1 MAEFTVSEGQSVPFS
16 LTWFPASEDPP
27 RPVDAGFA
35 IQDTDCL
42 LYTSLQVRL
51 VKELTGEG
59 RPTGEKAPT
68 HDEPG
73 ASVSGATACGAVEAL
88 HAVAKAR
95 RTIRPVAASLFR
107 YEMCIR
113 DRRSLTDGANKA
125 AQP

>member
-1 MAEFTVSEGQSVPFS
+1 LAF
-16 LTWFPASEDPP
+16 
-27 RPVDAGFA
+27 
-35 IQDTDCL
+35 
-42 LYTSLQVRL
+42 LQVRL

-73 ASVSGATACGAVEAL
+73 ASVSGATACEDGDAL

-107 YEMCIR
+107 YALLMAD
-113 DRRSLTDGANKA
+113 DRTAGSASGG
-125 AQP
+125 